1 MGAVA
6 LYLLLLKATVTSFAG
21 MGSLPQIRQD
31 LVVTAHALTD
41 EQLNQAV
48 LVGRSTP
55 GPVGAYVVAVGYF
68 AGGVAGAIAGLI
80 AVMTPALAAVP
91 LLALMQRWLHIPRV
105 RAAVDAVVIASAA
118 LLIVSVIRM
127 ATDGVEQFLRA
138 LGSAGT

>member
-1 MGAVA
+1 MSALA

-21 MGSLPQIRQD
+21 MGSLPQVRQD

-41 EQLNQAV
+41 DQLSQAV

-68 AGGVAGAIAGLI
+68 AGGFSGAIAALL

-91 LLALMQRWLHIPRV
+91 LLALMQRWLHVPRV

-118 LLIVSVIRM
+118 LLVVSVIRM
-127 ATDGVEQFLRA
+127 ATDGWEQFVRA
-138 LGSAGT
+138 VQVMR